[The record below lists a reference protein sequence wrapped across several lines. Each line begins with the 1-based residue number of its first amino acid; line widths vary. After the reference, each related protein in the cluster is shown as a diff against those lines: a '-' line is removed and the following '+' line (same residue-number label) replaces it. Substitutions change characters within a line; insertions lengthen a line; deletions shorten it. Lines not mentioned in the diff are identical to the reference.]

1 MAETKGFVV
10 NINENGWA
18 QVISERLDACAHCPA
33 KNNCHSSCSS
43 VKIETKALN
52 KIGADIGNHVSIS
65 LSSGR
70 AIKSAAALYLIP
82 VSGLMAGAI
91 FGGVIDTVL
100 AINETLS
107 SILFGSIGLILG
119 FVLTLYI
126 SRKMSSNNQLTPVIT
141 RILKPQAFHPF
152 R

>member
-1 MAETKGFVV
+1 MCF
-10 NINENGWA
+10 
-18 QVISERLDACAHCPA
+18 C
-33 KNNCHSSCSS
+33 
-43 VKIETKALN
+43 
-52 KIGADIGNHVSIS
+52 
-65 LSSGR
+65 
-70 AIKSAAALYLIP
+70 
-82 VSGLMAGAI
+82 
-91 FGGVIDTVL
+91 GVIDTVL